1 MTRTIRPALTGL
13 CALALALPS
22 LPGFAQTATGAPG
35 PGTAPARPAAGVF
48 GCAAGGN
55 QQEIGAVVG
64 GLAGAALGNAL
75 SRNNRTI
82 GMVLGG
88 ALGAAAGSWIGC
100 RLQISDQ
107 QKAQAALERA
117 LADNAAQ
124 SWRSEIG
131 AASGT
136 VEVVRTDMIQP
147 GTQAVAQP
155 VSARAPAP
163 LPGFAHGVM
172 QLTSYDLAPAG
183 QFVAR
188 GRVNVRSGP
197 GTSSPVVSRLA
208 ANERVQVLAGV
219 PGQPWYLIGTD
230 SAATGYVSSSL
241 LALARPTPMNTRATA
256 SLEPPQPC
264 RTLRETIDGI
274 GDGPQVAMYRGCRN
288 PDGTWTLHS
297 A

>member
-1 MTRTIRPALTGL
+1 MTRSIRPALMGI
-13 CALALALPS
+13 CALALAVPAA
-22 LPGFAQTATGAPG
+22 PGFAQTGAP
-35 PGTAPARPAAGVF
+35 APAAARPAAGVF
-48 GCAAGGN
+48 GCAAAGN

-117 LADNAAQ
+117 LAENASQ

-131 AASGT
+131 AASGN
-136 VEVVRTDMIQP
+136 VEVVRTDMVQP
-147 GTQAVAQP
+147 AAGAVLQP
-155 VSARAPAP
+155 VSAPVPQPPSAFAP
-163 LPGFAHGVM
+163 GVM
-172 QLTSYDLAPAG
+172 QLTSYDMAPAG

-188 GRVNVRSGP
+188 GRTNVRSGP
-197 GTSSPVVSRLA
+197 GTSSPVVARLA
-208 ANERVQVLAGV
+208 ANERVTVLAGV
-219 PGQPWYLIGTD
+219 PGQPWYLIGSD
-230 SAATGYVSSSL
+230 GVARGYVSSSL
-241 LALARPTPMNTRATA
+241 LALARPTPVNTRATA

-264 RTLRETIDGI
+264 RLLRETIDGI
-274 GDGPQVAMYRGCRN
+274 GDAAQVSMYRGCRN
-288 PDGTWTLHS
+288 PDGTWTLQS